1 MTKVLDK
8 RVSFGNYNLS
18 QDYSL
23 VAKNLKKNN
32 KLGNSKSS
40 GKLYKNPSTQK
51 SQCIESY
58 GNRMEKRFSTNSS
71 LSSKRTKS
79 FKRIKENEFRKLLRP
94 IHKGKVASETK
105 MKSGIDVTKFN
116 IKNLID
122 GPITDNMLFKTLED
136 LNGRSNFGKQSKSD
150 TKMASTRMNRNLTD
164 EFPNTS
170 GINREKYLQSIK

>member
-1 MTKVLDK
+1 M
-8 RVSFGNYNLS
+8 S

-32 KLGNSKSS
+32 KLVNSKSS
-40 GKLYKNPSTQK
+40 GKLYKNSSTQK
-51 SQCIESY
+51 SQCIENY

-71 LSSKRTKS
+71 LSTKRTKS

-94 IHKGKVASETK
+94 IQKGKVTSETK
-105 MKSGIDVTKFN
+105 FKTGIDVTKFN

-136 LNGRSNFGKQSKSD
+136 LNGRSNLAKQSKSD
-150 TKMASTRMNRNLTD
+150 TKIASTRMNRNLTD
-164 EFPNTS
+164 EFPTAT
-170 GINREKYLQSIK
+170 GINREKYLHSIK